1 MILGKKIFGSNSYF
15 FSLTLQ
21 ATNNMSSTASIT
33 SSTPRVNAPT
43 PAKWTSARTLVLL
56 ECVRDQILLGK
67 TSDTGLK
74 KEAWAA
80 IVISFNS
87 KCNLHYDK
95 QKLQSQ
101 LAVQKKK
108 YQIVKTLRDNS
119 GFGWDEAKQVPTAPD
134 DVWIEYIA
142 AHPEARPFRNSPL
155 DHYVYLEEI
164 FTGVIATGE
173 YAVASGFNHDLD
185 TNRNSADQD
194 FSENLDS
201 TNSNESAQTKR
212 KISAVSIRKSPR
224 KRIKSNPMAAAIQD
238 LAKSHAKYAE
248 MRLQTKL
255 TSSQDAIKLFL
266 ANFQY
271 VDPALRLQF
280 VKHLTKNVD
289 EAEMFIALDD
299 QTRKQFVDEF
309 VNDF

>member
-1 MILGKKIFGSNSYF
+1 LEVGKSKQPAAFWNELGSVWLHKFARFLPKNKDTVHFKIQRTFGWPIETYFGHNFCMILGKKIFGSNSYF

-224 KRIKSNPMAAAIQD
+224 KRIKSNPM
-238 LAKSHAKYAE
+238 
-248 MRLQTKL
+248 RLLYK
-255 TSSQDAIKLFL
+255 IW
-266 ANFQY
+266 
-271 VDPALRLQF
+271 
-280 VKHLTKNVD
+280 
-289 EAEMFIALDD
+289 
-299 QTRKQFVDEF
+299 RKATQ
-309 VNDF
+309 NTQR